1 MEEIT
6 PLPSINV
13 NLIVY
18 TQHRYYM
25 YILNTHPID
34 ALSLNFGDLGL
45 NFLSTSQ
52 ERKKKKSLVSYVCL
66 KT

>member
-25 YILNTHPID
+25 YILNTQAID
-34 ALSLNFGDLGL
+34 ALSLNFGDL
-45 NFLSTSQ
+45 
-52 ERKKKKSLVSYVCL
+52 
-66 KT
+66 